1 METRLSPNC
10 TRGRAK
16 PIDLVVLHY
25 TGSLSLEGTI
35 SWFLNPVSQVS
46 AHYVIG
52 RAGELVR
59 MVQEADVAWHAG
71 RAATWGG
78 LGFVNSRSIGIEL
91 VGTQDS
97 GFEAA
102 QLAALWALLATI
114 VKAYGILAAHVV
126 GHKDVLP
133 AQKID
138 PDGIRNQFPW
148 LKAWAV
154 ASEALGLV
162 PGETEVDPR

>member
-1 METRLSPNC
+1 MDIKLSPNY
-10 TRGRAK
+10 TGGRIR

-78 LGFVNSRSIGIEL
+78 LGFVNSRSVGIEL
-91 VGTQDS
+91 VGTQGS
-97 GFEAA
+97 GFEPA
-102 QLAALWALLATI
+102 QLDALWARLATI
-114 VKAYGILAAHVV
+114 VKAYGILAANVV

-133 AQKID
+133 GVKID
-138 PDGIRNQFPW
+138 PDGVDHQFPW

-154 ASEALGLV
+154 ANEALRLV
-162 PGETEVDPR
+162 PGETEVAPL